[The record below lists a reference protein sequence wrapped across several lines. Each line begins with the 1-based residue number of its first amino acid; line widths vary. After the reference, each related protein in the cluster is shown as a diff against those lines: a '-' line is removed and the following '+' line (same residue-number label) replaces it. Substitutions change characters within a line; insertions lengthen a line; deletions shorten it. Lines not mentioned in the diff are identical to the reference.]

1 MSLRG
6 FLCLFLTL
14 MQGCVCGRVCRA
26 MAALS
31 GTRRLLQ
38 LAGLGVC
45 VWVTAPAQASYVE
58 QNSAGAAGLEPN
70 EERRQAN
77 PRSN

>member
-26 MAALS
+26 TAALS

-38 LAGLGVC
+38 LAGLGV
-45 VWVTAPAQASYVE
+45 WVTAPAQASNVE

>member
-1 MSLRG
+1 MCEFAWVFVFVSN
-6 FLCLFLTL
+6 TYA
-14 MQGCVCGRVCRA
+14 RVCVWACVSGDGSVVRYQA
-26 MAALS
+26 SSAA
-31 GTRRLLQ
+31 GWAR
-38 LAGLGVC
+38 C
-45 VWVTAPAQASYVE
+45 VWVTAPAQASNVE